1 MYSCY
6 RIEVVFILLHIFSF
20 VIKSYLYFEYK
31 NLRKKEKIN
40 IYMIQTC
47 LQCIY
52 KINLI
57 DIKFKYTGKYS
68 YILNA

>member
-1 MYSCY
+1 M
-6 RIEVVFILLHIFSF
+6 FIYNFLLYVDKFKYYQLF
-20 VIKSYLYFEYK
+20 FLFLTLYFEYK